1 MEASIPGIAHVDYH
15 TTKTVHRV
23 AVVGGIS
30 SVGPGTEMFLAALK
44 HISQTFTNLSLIACY
59 IDFAHPKDSDWGAVK
74 NVLKT
79 EQSFQKIKRNPVQ
92 IIGYSDQKSGPG
104 QSPDEN

>member
-30 SVGPGTEMFLAALK
+30 SIGPGTEMFLAALK
-44 HISQTFTNLSLIACY
+44 HISQTFANLSLIACY
-59 IDFAHPKDSDWGAVK
+59 IDFAHPKDSGLQPPEIDKFYFNNGAGK
-74 NVLKT
+74 
-79 EQSFQKIKRNPVQ
+79 
-92 IIGYSDQKSGPG
+92 
-104 QSPDEN
+104 